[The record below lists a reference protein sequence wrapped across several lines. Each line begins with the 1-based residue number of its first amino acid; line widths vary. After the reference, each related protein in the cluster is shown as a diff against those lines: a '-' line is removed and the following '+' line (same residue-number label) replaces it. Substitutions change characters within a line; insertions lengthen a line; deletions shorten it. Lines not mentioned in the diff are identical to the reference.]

1 VIFFGGQQSVL
12 VLLLVNEEEWIFK
25 TTLFILFVLLG

>member
-1 VIFFGGQQSVL
+1 MFFGGQQSVL